1 MMKKITYEDLLYRI
15 GYFRNKN
22 NLSARETS
30 LRMGLGD
37 AYINRI
43 ERNVVEMK
51 VKTLL
56 DFFDLVEINGVE
68 FFYPNLEE
76 YEKDKELIEILST
89 LSKDSKQTLIDL
101 AKKLK

>member
-1 MMKKITYEDLLYRI
+1 MKKITYEDLLYRI

>member
-1 MMKKITYEDLLYRI
+1 MKKITYEDLLYRI

-68 FFYPNLEE
+68 FFYPNLDE

>member
-68 FFYPNLEE
+68 FFYPNLDE